1 MFHVTTSGEVTMRM
15 HLLFTTVMFLA
26 AQTTYAQTNTLRVMG
41 SNGVKGVID
50 ELRSQCEK
58 AAGRPL
64 AIDFNTSASVRQ
76 RIQSG
81 ESFDVAILTSEVIDE
96 LIKAGKIA
104 SAGRAEIARSGIG
117 FGIRAGAKKPD
128 ISTPEAVKR
137 TLLNAK
143 SITYVPDGASKVH
156 IEKMLNDLGIANEMK
171 PKTVFAKGADDATQ
185 SAADG
190 KVELV
195 LTLIS
200 EIVPTHGLDL
210 IGPFP
215 AKYQN
220 YVSFAAGV
228 SPNSKNTEAAK
239 GLTQFLTSP
248 AVASTLKAK
257 GMEQVKK

>member
-1 MFHVTTSGEVTMRM
+1 MTMRLVFISLI
-15 HLLFTTVMFLA
+15 LLSVETSRTQSNAV
-26 AQTTYAQTNTLRVMG
+26 RIMG

-50 ELRSQCEK
+50 ELRAQCEK
-58 AAGRPL
+58 AVGRPL

-76 RIQSG
+76 RIQAG
-81 ESFDVAILTSEVIDE
+81 ESFDAAILTSEIIDE
-96 LIKAGKIA
+96 LIKSGKIA
-104 SAGRAEIARSGIG
+104 AAGRADIARSGIG

-137 TLLNAK
+137 TLLAAK
-143 SITYVPDGASKVH
+143 SITYVPDGASRVH
-156 IEKMLNDLGIANEMK
+156 IEKMLNDLGIANDVK
-171 PKTVFAKGADDATQ
+171 AKTVFAKGADEATQ

-200 EIVPTHGLDL
+200 EIVPTRGLEL

-220 YVSFAAGV
+220 YVSFAAGI
-228 SPNSKNTEAAK
+228 SPSAKNPEAAK
-239 GLTQFLTSP
+239 ALIQFLTSP
-248 AVASTLKAK
+248 AATPTFKSK
-257 GMEQVKK
+257 GMDRVGKS

>member
-1 MFHVTTSGEVTMRM
+1 MKIRLAVITFI
-15 HLLFTTVMFLA
+15 FLCA
-26 AQTTYAQTNTLRVMG
+26 LTARAQSNGLRVMG

-50 ELRSQCEK
+50 ELRAQCEK
-58 AAGRPL
+58 AVGRPL
-64 AIDFNTSASVRQ
+64 AIDFNTSASVKQ

-81 ESFDVAILTSEVIDE
+81 EAFDVAILTTEIIDD
-96 LIKAGKIA
+96 LIKSGKIA
-104 SAGRAEIARSGIG
+104 PAGRADLARSGIG
-117 FGIRAGAKKPD
+117 FGIRAGVKKPD

-137 TLLNAK
+137 TLLSAK

-156 IEKMLNDLGIANEMK
+156 IIKMLDDLGITNEMK
-171 PKTVFAKGADDATQ
+171 SKTVLAKGADEATR

-220 YVSFAAGV
+220 YVSFAAGI
-228 SPNSKNTEAAK
+228 SPSSKNVEAAK
-239 GLTQFLTSP
+239 ALIAYLSSP
-248 AVASTLKAK
+248 AAGPTFKSK
-257 GMEQVKK
+257 GMDRINK

>member
-1 MFHVTTSGEVTMRM
+1 MRL
-15 HLLFTTVMFLA
+15 HLLWTAVVLLA
-26 AQTTYAQTNTLRVMG
+26 AQTIHAQSNSLRVMG

-50 ELRSQCEK
+50 ELRAQCEK

-64 AIDFNTSASVRQ
+64 AIDFNTSASVKQ

-81 ESFDVAILTSEVIDE
+81 ESFDVAILTTEVIDD

-104 SAGRAEIARSGIG
+104 SAGRVEIARSGIG

-128 ISTPEAVKR
+128 ISTAEAVKK

-143 SITYVPDGASKVH
+143 SIAYVPDGASKVPV
-156 IEKMLNDLGIANEMK
+156 EKMLNDLGIASEMK
-171 PKTVFAKGADDATQ
+171 SKIVFAKGADEATQ

-200 EIVPTHGLDL
+200 EIVPAHGLDL

-220 YVSFAAGV
+220 YVSFAAGM
-228 SPNSKNTEAAK
+228 SPNSKNAESAK
-239 GLTQFLTSP
+239 GLMQFLTSP
-248 AVASTLKAK
+248 AVVSTLKSK

>member
-1 MFHVTTSGEVTMRM
+1 
-15 HLLFTTVMFLA
+15 
-26 AQTTYAQTNTLRVMG
+26 MG

-50 ELRSQCEK
+50 ELRAQCEK
-58 AAGRPL
+58 AVGRPL
-64 AIDFNTSASVRQ
+64 AIDFNTSASVKQ

-81 ESFDVAILTSEVIDE
+81 EAFDVAILTTEIIDD
-96 LIKAGKIA
+96 LIKSGKIA
-104 SAGRAEIARSGIG
+104 PAGRADLARSGIG
-117 FGIRAGAKKPD
+117 FGIRAGVKKPD
-128 ISTPEAVKR
+128 INTPDAVKR
-137 TLLNAK
+137 TLLSAK

-156 IEKMLNDLGIANEMK
+156 IIKMLDDLGITNEMK
-171 PKTVFAKGADDATQ
+171 SKTVLAKGADEATQ

-220 YVSFAAGV
+220 YVSFAAGI
-228 SPNSKNTEAAK
+228 SPSSKNIDAAK
-239 GLTQFLTSP
+239 ALITYLSSP
-248 AVASTLKAK
+248 AASPTFKSK
-257 GMEQVKK
+257 GMDRINK

>member
-1 MFHVTTSGEVTMRM
+1 
-15 HLLFTTVMFLA
+15 
-26 AQTTYAQTNTLRVMG
+26 MG

-50 ELRSQCEK
+50 ELRAQCEK
-58 AAGRPL
+58 AVGRPL
-64 AIDFNTSASVRQ
+64 AIDFNTSASVKQ

-81 ESFDVAILTSEVIDE
+81 EAFDVAILTTEIIDD
-96 LIKAGKIA
+96 LIKSGKIA
-104 SAGRAEIARSGIG
+104 PAGRADLARSGIG
-117 FGIRAGAKKPD
+117 FGIRAGVKKPD

-137 TLLNAK
+137 TLLSAK

-156 IEKMLNDLGIANEMK
+156 IIKMLDDLGITNEMRS
-171 PKTVFAKGADDATQ
+171 KTVLAKGADEATQ

-220 YVSFAAGV
+220 YVSFAAGI
-228 SPNSKNTEAAK
+228 SPSSKNVDAAK
-239 GLTQFLTSP
+239 ALITYLSSP
-248 AVASTLKAK
+248 AASPTFKSK
-257 GMEQVKK
+257 GMDRINK

>member
-1 MFHVTTSGEVTMRM
+1 MKIRLAVITFIF
-15 HLLFTTVMFLA
+15 LCALTVR
-26 AQTTYAQTNTLRVMG
+26 AQSNGLRVMG

-50 ELRSQCEK
+50 ELRAQCEK
-58 AAGRPL
+58 AVGRPL
-64 AIDFNTSASVRQ
+64 AIDFNTSASVKQ

-81 ESFDVAILTSEVIDE
+81 EAFDVAILTTEIIDD
-96 LIKAGKIA
+96 LIKSGKIA
-104 SAGRAEIARSGIG
+104 PAGRADLARSGIG
-117 FGIRAGAKKPD
+117 FGIRAGVKKPD

-137 TLLNAK
+137 TLLSAK

-156 IEKMLNDLGIANEMK
+156 IIKMLDDLGITNEMK
-171 PKTVFAKGADDATQ
+171 SKTVLAKGADEATQ

-220 YVSFAAGV
+220 YVSFAAGI
-228 SPNSKNTEAAK
+228 SPSSKNIDAAK
-239 GLTQFLTSP
+239 ALITYLSSP
-248 AVASTLKAK
+248 AASPTFKSK
-257 GMEQVKK
+257 GMDRINK